1 MQSLNGLLIPQR
13 QGQNESNLKR
23 MYDIKSKESW
33 RTSLQ
38 RKEKEATNMT
48 NNIIGNSNITENS
61 RLDEMLSDLSI
72 EKESEG
78 RRHKSSKQ

>member
-1 MQSLNGLLIPQR
+1 
-13 QGQNESNLKR
+13 
-23 MYDIKSKESW
+23 MYDVQSKESW
-33 RTSLQ
+33 RTLLQ
-38 RKEKEATNMT
+38 RKEKEATMT

>member
-1 MQSLNGLLIPQR
+1 MQSRNELLVPQR

-23 MYDIKSKESW
+23 MYDVQSKESW
-33 RTSLQ
+33 GTLLQ
-38 RKEKEATNMT
+38 RKEIEATMI

-72 EKESEG
+72 EKESER
-78 RRHKSSKQ
+78 RRHKSSMQ

>member
-1 MQSLNGLLIPQR
+1 MQSLNELLVPQR

-23 MYDIKSKESW
+23 MYDVQSKESW
-33 RTSLQ
+33 RTLLQ
-38 RKEKEATNMT
+38 RKEKEATMT

-72 EKESEG
+72 EKESER
-78 RRHKSSKQ
+78 RRHKSSMQ